1 MTLELNAVKSEYQF
15 DAASFNTKGTRLA
28 EDLTTAAL
36 TYQNLKDQYDQHVAS
51 DSEYQNACKI
61 S

>member
-15 DAASFNTKGTRLA
+15 DAASFNTKGTRLS

-36 TYQNLKDQYDQHVAS
+36 TY
-51 DSEYQNACKI
+51 
-61 S
+61 